1 MRVYT
6 LKVQARYA
14 INQCLGDDISNVIQ
28 SQNEQIEQTAKE
40 INKQA
45 AEAKNKHPKA
55 WKKYRFCN

>member
-6 LKVQARYA
+6 LKVYARSV

-28 SQNEQIEQTAKE
+28 SQNEQIEQTAQE

-45 AEAKNKHPKA
+45 IEAKNKHPKA